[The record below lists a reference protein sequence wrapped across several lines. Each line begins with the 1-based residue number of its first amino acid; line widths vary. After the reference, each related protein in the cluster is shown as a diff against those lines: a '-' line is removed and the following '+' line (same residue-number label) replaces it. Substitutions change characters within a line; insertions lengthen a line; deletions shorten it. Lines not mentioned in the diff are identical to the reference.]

1 MNILLINHYA
11 GSNKHGMEYRPFY
24 FSREWV
30 KLGHRVTIAASSFSH
45 LRSQAPTTLGHVT
58 EEEIEGIRYV
68 WLKTPDYQ
76 GNGIGRIFN
85 ILSFIGKLYQ
95 HKTRLLRDCRPDVV
109 IASSTYPLD
118 IFPARNIA
126 RKAQARLIF
135 EIHDLWPL
143 TPIELGGMSPW
154 HPYILLMQMAENYAY
169 RVADRVVS
177 MLPKA
182 DSYMRK
188 HGMAAY
194 KFAYL
199 PHGIDVEEWE
209 KKKTPIPREHCEV
222 LSRLRNNGHFIVG
235 YAGSH
240 GLANALHTFIET
252 ASLLHG
258 YPVTFVLVG
267 QGPEKAALQKKV
279 SELGLTNTI
288 FLPPVPRSCIPELMA
303 SMDALFIGYQKKSLY
318 RFGISPNK
326 LMDYMMAAKPVI
338 HAIEA
343 GNDLVAESGCGFSV
357 PPENPAA
364 VAEAVIKLIKME
376 TDQRDIIGL
385 KGRNYVLKNHNYTV
399 LAKQFL
405 EVITGQDFPGQNQVP
420 GTYPDKY

>member
-30 KLGHRVTIAASSFSH
+30 KLGHRVTIVASSFSH
-45 LRSQAPTTLGHVT
+45 LRSQAPTIIGHVT

-68 WLKTPDYQ
+68 WLKTPGYQ
-76 GNGIGRIFN
+76 GNGVGRIFN
-85 ILSFIGKLYQ
+85 ILSFIGRLYQ
-95 HKTRLLRDCRPDVV
+95 HKTRLIRDCMPDVV

-118 IFPARNIA
+118 IYPARSIA
-126 RKAQARLIF
+126 RKAHARLIF

-143 TPIELGGMSPW
+143 SPIELGGMSPW
-154 HPYILLMQMAENYAY
+154 HPYIFLMQMAENFAY
-169 RVADRVVS
+169 RVSDRVVS

-182 DSYMRK
+182 ASYMRE
-188 HGMAAY
+188 HGMAAH

-199 PHGIDVEEWE
+199 PHGIDVSEWQ
-209 KKKTPIPREHCEV
+209 KKKTPMPREHSKV
-222 LSRLRNNGHFIVG
+222 LTGLIQNGHFIVG

-267 QGPEKAALQKKV
+267 QGPEKAALQKKTF
-279 SELGLTNTI
+279 ELGLTNTI
-288 FLPPVPRSCIPELMA
+288 FLPPVPRGCIPELMA
-303 SMDALFIGYQKKSLY
+303 SMDALFIGYQKKSMY

-343 GNDLVAESGCGFSV
+343 GNNLVAESGCGISV

-364 VAEAVIKLIKME
+364 VAEAVIKLMEME
-376 TDQRDIIGL
+376 TAQREVIGL
-385 KGRNYVLKNHNYTV
+385 KGRDYMLKYHNYTI

-405 EVITGQDFPGQNQVP
+405 EIITGQDLLLKQPGF
-420 GTYPDKY
+420 